1 MSRRIVDAAILLLIG
16 AVVVLHGRVAS
27 MLLGGS
33 LESDQSKHFTSGVMV
48 YDYLRSGLGS
58 NPVRFAEGFEVRYPL
73 VGIGQWPP
81 MYYAIQGVYYF
92 VAGPSIWA
100 AQALSAAMALVL
112 AVLIFFSVRA
122 TAGRRIALLAT
133 LVFLATPLVQ
143 VAAWQVMSDLLT
155 GLFVFLAI
163 LAFAKLLDDPGNWK
177 SAVAFA
183 LCGVAAIFSKGSAW
197 ALCPFVLLAPLLSRR
212 AGFFRSRW
220 FWGAGPAVVLVGS
233 PFFLLTK
240 RAGIGYHANLAH
252 LLSPAVGVGHRAEM
266 LHVLLSFA
274 PVLLLATGVLGL
286 GISLDQRWRRGE
298 QSSATTL
305 SLVAGA
311 WVVSQLLFLFVLP
324 LTWEPRVLLPAL
336 GPLAVL
342 TAQCMVGAQ
351 RALRERPMLVIAA
364 PVALGAILI
373 ASSGAATLP
382 RVVGYRQAA
391 AAMPYPPDGALILI
405 ASGDDSC
412 EGALITE
419 RLSHG
424 RAHRDVILRGSH
436 VLADIDA
443 EKHETPFFHSADA
456 VRSYLLSMPV
466 RFVVLHS
473 PPFDYSYQSLIEGAV
488 TGDPEDFHLI
498 ATVPIKQQ
506 PDGPASEVRI
516 YENPAGREHH
526 PDVVKSRLGSYAG
539 GRLLEYHWR

>member
-1 MSRRIVDAAILLLIG
+1 MSRRLIDAAILLLLI
-16 AVVVLHGRVAS
+16 AVLVLHWRAAS
-27 MLLGGS
+27 TLLGGS
-33 LESDQSKHFTSGVMV
+33 LESDQSKHYTSGVMV
-48 YDYLRSGLGS
+48 YDYLRNGLGS
-58 NPVRFAEGFEVRYPL
+58 NPVRFAEDFEVRYPL
-73 VGIGQWPP
+73 VAIGQWPP

-92 VAGPSIWA
+92 FVGPSIWA
-100 AQALSAAMALVL
+100 AQALSAVMATVL

-122 TAGRRIALLAT
+122 TAGRQIALIAT
-133 LVFLATPLVQ
+133 IVFLAAPLVQ
-143 VAAWQVMSDLLT
+143 VAAWEVMSDLLT

-163 LAFAKLLDDPGNWK
+163 LAFARLLDEPGNWK
-177 SAVAFA
+177 AAVSFA

-197 ALCPFVLLAPLLSRR
+197 ALGPFVILAPLLSRR
-212 AGFFRSRW
+212 ARFFRSRW
-220 FWGAGPAVVLVGS
+220 FWGAGLVVVLVGS

-252 LLSPAVGVGHRAEM
+252 ILSPAVGVRHRAEM

-274 PVLLLATGVLGL
+274 PVLLLAVGVLGL
-286 GISLDQRWRRGE
+286 ASALDQRWRRGD
-298 QSSATTL
+298 QSAATTL
-305 SLVAGA
+305 ALVAAA
-311 WVVSQLLFLFVLP
+311 WIVSQLLFLFVLP

-336 GPLAVL
+336 APLAVL
-342 TAQCMVGAQ
+342 TAQCMVWAQ
-351 RALRERPMLVIAA
+351 RALRERPMLATAA
-364 PVALGAILI
+364 PVVLGVILL
-373 ASSGAATLP
+373 AASGAAALQ

-391 AAMPYPPDGALILI
+391 AVMPYPPDGALILI
-405 ASGDDSC
+405 ATGKDSC

-443 EKHETPFFHSADA
+443 AKHETPFFYSADA

-466 RFVVLHS
+466 RFVVLSS
-473 PPFDYSYQSLIEGAV
+473 PPFDYSYQALMEAAV
-488 TGDPEDFHLI
+488 TGDPQDFHLI
-498 ATVPIKQQ
+498 ATVPIEEQ
-506 PDGPASEVRI
+506 PGGPASEVRI

-526 PDVVKSRLGSYAG
+526 PDVVKTRLGSYAG